1 MSADAVTLDMSLESK
16 TEDPPI
22 FVDKQWLYVNDQN
35 QGSYSGQIVLN
46 TTSLS
51 NNGAYVDYKEAY
63 IVIPTVLQVQSASL
77 TVNATP
83 LDFAMALKAGYWN
96 LLHSLSVEMNG
107 GSVVQ
112 QTGFLNVYS
121 SFKNLTTW
129 SEDDIKCWGK
139 VTGFFPDSH
148 DSWVYNTTVASATN
162 VLAGNG
168 TGLSN
173 NRTSMTVPLNG
184 IGSYRGGATAAAYT
198 ANVALGSES
207 TVTSDSVYS
216 CANSG
221 LMARMKWLNFQVGAG
236 ASTITGS
243 VSANKSALLGG
254 DAVAGPPTSSP
265 NLTNLFKG
273 YVSATATGRSIAFPA
288 IVRLKDVCDYFAK
301 LPLMKGAAMTLYINT
316 NQCLCKFFQTATGVD
331 ANGLFVASGALQL
344 SEAPTMLG
352 GGGTCPI
359 MLASASP
366 GQGLTNA
373 VAGLQ
378 AAPAAGARV
387 QGQVA
392 VSIVRT
398 QFASLTDQVTCPI
411 TSVRLYA
418 PCYTMTAQNEQKYI
432 ANPVKKIAYEDIFQ
446 YQFNNTS
453 SGFNFL
459 VSNGLPGL
467 KSLVVMAFLP
477 QASNGTV
484 GGADPYDGGVLS
496 SSLLSPFS
504 SSGGAPDPV
513 GLTNFNVQISGR
525 NIFNDNEQYDFQA
538 FTQQLATSNQLNGGQ
553 TTGLAS
559 GLIGLDEFDSLYRYY
574 YVDCSRGRPGESGV
588 PRSIQILG
596 NVVGSIAVNLMVF
609 ATFTREIS
617 INVGSGQRV
626 SD

>member
-16 TEDPPI
+16 SEEPPL

-35 QGSYSGQIVLN
+35 QGSYSGQIVIN

-51 NNGAYVDYKEAY
+51 NNGSFVDYKESY
-63 IVIPTVLQVQSASL
+63 LVIPTVLQIQSASL

-83 LDFAMALKAGYWN
+83 VDFACALKAGYWN
-96 LLHSLSVEMNG
+96 LLHSMSVELNG

-112 QTGFLNVYS
+112 QTGFLNIYS

-139 VTGFFPDSH
+139 VTGFCPCTH
-148 DSWVYNTTVASATN
+148 DSWVYNTAVASATN

-184 IGSYRGGATAAAYT
+184 IGAYRGGATAVGYT

-207 TVTSDSVYS
+207 TVNSDSVYS
-216 CANSG
+216 CANTG
-221 LMARMKWLNFQVGAG
+221 LMTRMKWLNFQVGAG

-243 VSANKSALLGG
+243 ISANKSALLGQT
-254 DAVAGPPTSSP
+254 AGATKS
-265 NLTNLFKG
+265 LFKG
-273 YVSATATGRSIAFPA
+273 YVDSTATGRSIVFPA
-288 IVRLKDVCDYFAK
+288 IVRLKDVCDFFAK

-316 NQCLCKFFQTATGVD
+316 NQCLCKFWQTATGVSAAGTFD
-331 ANGLFVASGALQL
+331 AFGALQL

-387 QGQVA
+387 AGQVA

-398 QFASLTDQVTCPI
+398 PFASLTDQVMCPI

-432 ANPVKKIAYEDIFQ
+432 ANRVKKIAYEDIFQ

-453 SGFNFL
+453 SDFSFL

-467 KSLVVMAFLP
+467 KSLVVCPFLP
-477 QASNGTV
+477 QGSNGTV
-484 GGADPYDGGVLS
+484 GGADPYDGGFVS

-513 GLTNFNVQISGR
+513 ALTNFNVQISGK
-525 NIFNDNEQYDFQA
+525 NIFNDNEQYDFVA

-553 TTGLAS
+553 TTGLTS
-559 GLIGLDEFDSLYRYY
+559 GLIGQDEFDTLYRYY

-596 NVVGSIAVNLMVF
+596 QVVGSIAVNLVVF

-617 INVGSGQRV
+617 IDVTTGARV
-626 SD
+626 SE

>member
-1 MSADAVTLDMSLESK
+1 
-16 TEDPPI
+16 
-22 FVDKQWLYVNDQN
+22 
-35 QGSYSGQIVLN
+35 
-46 TTSLS
+46 
-51 NNGAYVDYKEAY
+51 
-63 IVIPTVLQVQSASL
+63 
-77 TVNATP
+77 
-83 LDFAMALKAGYWN
+83 
-96 LLHSLSVEMNG
+96 
-107 GSVVQ
+107 
-112 QTGFLNVYS
+112 
-121 SFKNLTTW
+121 
-129 SEDDIKCWGK
+129 
-139 VTGFFPDSH
+139 
-148 DSWVYNTTVASATN
+148 
-162 VLAGNG
+162 
-168 TGLSN
+168 
-173 NRTSMTVPLNG
+173 
-184 IGSYRGGATAAAYT
+184 
-198 ANVALGSES
+198 LGS
-207 TVTSDSVYS
+207 D
-216 CANSG
+216 A
-221 LMARMKWLNFQVGAG
+221 ARTKA
-236 ASTITGS
+236 
-243 VSANKSALLGG
+243 
-254 DAVAGPPTSSP
+254 
-265 NLTNLFKG
+265 LFKG
-273 YVSATATGRSIAFPA
+273 YVESTGTGRSIVFPA
-288 IVRLKDVCDYFAK
+288 IVRLKDVCDYSAK

-316 NQCLCKFFQTATGVD
+316 NQCLCKFLQTPTAVD
-331 ANGLFVASGALQL
+331 ANGIFVASGALQL

-378 AAPAAGARV
+378 AAPGAGARV
-387 QGQVA
+387 AGQVA

-446 YQFNNTS
+446 YQFNNTAS
-453 SGFNFL
+453 DFNFL

-477 QASNGTV
+477 QTSNGVV
-484 GGADPYDGGVLS
+484 GTAAAPAAAPYDGGVLS
-496 SSLLSPFS
+496 SSLLSPFC

-525 NIFNDNEQYDFQA
+525 NIFNDNEQYDFVA

-588 PRSIQILG
+588 PRSIKILG
-596 NVVGSIAVNLMVF
+596 QVVGSIPVNLLVF

-617 INVGSGQRV
+617 INVGNGARV
-626 SD
+626 SE